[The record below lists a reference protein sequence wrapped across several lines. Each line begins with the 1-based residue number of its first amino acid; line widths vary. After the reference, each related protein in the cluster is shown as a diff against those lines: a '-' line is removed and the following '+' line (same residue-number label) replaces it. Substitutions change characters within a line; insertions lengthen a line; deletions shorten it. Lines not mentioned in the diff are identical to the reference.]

1 MSILKE
7 IILNKRKEIDY
18 LKNKNSISEIEK
30 SLFFDREVISLK
42 KSLIEKSGII
52 SEFKRKSPSKPNINL
67 DAEVLTITRGY
78 EISNSSGLS
87 ILTDSNKFMYNIPLV
102 SKSSNFLSTITKL
115 STYVFSE
122 LSLKSRIRSS
132 LL

>member
-7 IILNKRKEIDY
+7 IIHNKRKEIDY

-52 SEFKRKSPSKPNINL
+52 SEFKRKSPSKPDINFRCRC
-67 DAEVLTITRGY
+67 TK
-78 EISNSSGLS
+78 NS
-87 ILTDSNKFMYNIPLV
+87 
-102 SKSSNFLSTITKL
+102 
-115 STYVFSE
+115 
-122 LSLKSRIRSS
+122 
-132 LL
+132 

>member
-18 LKNKNSISEIEK
+18 LKNNNSISEIEK

-52 SEFKRKSPSKPNINL
+52 SEFKRKSPSKPDINL
-67 DAEVLTITRGY
+67 DADVQKMI
-78 EISNSSGLS
+78 
-87 ILTDSNKFMYNIPLV
+87 F
-102 SKSSNFLSTITKL
+102 
-115 STYVFSE
+115 
-122 LSLKSRIRSS
+122 
-132 LL
+132 